1 MEHFSFN
8 LIKRNSQYDCV
19 HIKSIQYSIEDLIE
33 NGLLIRDANI
43 FIFNNVAHAAHVD
56 NDICIAFDKLL
67 NKDGTCFCKKGMLK
81 LNRSMEPAHY
91 NYEQSHFLMN

>member
-8 LIKRNSQYDCV
+8 LIKRNSQYVCV

-33 NGLLIRDANI
+33 TGLLIRDANI
-43 FIFNNVAHAAHVD
+43 FIFNNAHAAVGAHAALAAHATLGD
-56 NDICIAFDKLL
+56 NDICIAFDKFL

-81 LNRSMEPAHY
+81 VC
-91 NYEQSHFLMN
+91 